1 MQPDEDVHAGGV
13 SFGSDGGCIEEDVL
27 GFLELE
33 IDLAERD
40 KSHCVQQ
47 GVCICDYDYDFFSSC
62 YVLLSMIPTATMI
75 KDDPLGVDASPGN
88 FVPLMR
94 RDGDEMVCSFLMK
107 FKECLQNQEDMTLL
121 MKAKSNVRFLI
132 HYESDEGKTLAA
144 AFHRRDVEDAEAERL
159 GHSPLKMAR
168 EYYSIHSWLVSCGL
182 GGNAKD
188 ISDFLTTHNATDNPE
203 KSNADVIKRHLLFFK
218 RFYNCS
224 VPGEA
229 CDPLDGCT
237 FRSSLTRYPEYC
249 KTRSL
254 ITSESCLITSES
266 AIAI

>member
-1 MQPDEDVHAGGV
+1 MPGVYPLGQTVDALKKTYWGFFNSRLTWPNEISLTAYSKEFACVIMIMISFLHATFY
-13 SFGSDGGCIEEDVL
+13 S
-27 GFLELE
+27 
-33 IDLAERD
+33 
-40 KSHCVQQ
+40 
-47 GVCICDYDYDFFSSC
+47 
-62 YVLLSMIPTATMI
+62 SMIPTATMI
-75 KDDPLGVDASPGN
+75 KDDPLGVEASPGN
-88 FVPLMR
+88 FVPLTR
-94 RDGDEMVCSFLMK
+94 RDGDEMVCSFLLK

-132 HYESDEGKTLAA
+132 HFESDEGKTLAA

-249 KTRSL
+249 KTRCL
-254 ITSESCLITSES
+254 ITSESCLIFSES